1 MAYFLTHRKESITRC
16 PCTSDASSL
25 HAACTIHIYLR
36 RHPCMFYARCR
47 RIKIITWHQSALSR
61 RGIACICAHSVHIK
75 IRCHSSKNTPSAF
88 QEYSISIPRLCRQH
102 SKNTPS
108 AFHDYAISIPRI
120 FHRHIKTMPSAIRI
134 FTAGA
139 TCGRRVCFFPQE
151 SAIRIRFV

>member
-1 MAYFLTHRKESITRC
+1 MATCSICDLCKRLPGYCRLNINGYFLTHRKESITRC

-75 IRCHSSKNTPSAF
+75 IRCHSFKNTPSVF
-88 QEYSISIPRLCRQH
+88 Q
-102 SKNTPS
+102 
-108 AFHDYAISIPRI
+108 DYAISIPRPC
-120 FHRHIKTMPSAIRI
+120 HRHIKTMPSAIRI

-139 TCGRRVCFFPQE
+139 TCGRRACFFPQE

>member
-1 MAYFLTHRKESITRC
+1 MQHLRLMQKAARLHADQISTEYFLTHRKESITRC

-36 RHPCMFYARCR
+36 RYPCMFYARCR

-88 QEYSISIPRLCRQH
+88 Q
-102 SKNTPS
+102 
-108 AFHDYAISIPRI
+108 DYAIGIPKT
-120 FHRHIKTMPSAIRI
+120 HRQYSKTMPSAFQKHAVSIPRLSRQYSKNI
-134 FTAGA
+134 
-139 TCGRRVCFFPQE
+139 P
-151 SAIRIRFV
+151 SAY